1 MSEVHE
7 LRSRHI
13 VEQLIA
19 RVRAEYLRMP
29 GLALTKRQ
37 MRRLW
42 VLDATA
48 CDTIVDALVASGF
61 LRQRDDY
68 SFVRRQGDPR
78 S

>member
-13 VEQLIA
+13 AEQLIT
-19 RVRAEYLRMP
+19 RVRAEYLKMP
-29 GLALTKRQ
+29 GLALTKQQ

-42 VLDATA
+42 VLDTTA

-61 LRQRDDY
+61 LHQRDDCY
-68 SFVRRQGDPR
+68 FVRRDWR
-78 S
+78 M

>member
-1 MSEVHE
+1 MSEVHA

-68 SFVRRQGDPR
+68 YFVRRQGDPR

>member
-68 SFVRRQGDPR
+68 YVVRRQGDR
-78 S
+78 L